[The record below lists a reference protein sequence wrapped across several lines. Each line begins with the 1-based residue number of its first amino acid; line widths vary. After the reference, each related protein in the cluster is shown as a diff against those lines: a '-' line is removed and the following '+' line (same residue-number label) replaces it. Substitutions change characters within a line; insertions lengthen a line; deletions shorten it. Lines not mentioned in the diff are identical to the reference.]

1 MFTKTNA
8 TQHPA
13 LTPAAATTTP
23 VIAPVTAAPTATG
36 APTPGPLPITPV
48 LPPAVPAASGPLDPA
63 NEISTQ
69 LLLLTRTATILRMPV
84 LNGNDPALEWTMA
97 RLPEWA
103 ARVMAHI
110 PVGTPI

>member
-13 LTPAAATTTP
+13 LTPAAATTP
-23 VIAPVTAAPTATG
+23 APAPVNVVP
-36 APTPGPLPITPV
+36 PTPPLPITPV
-48 LPPAVPAASGPLDPA
+48 LPPAVPPAYGPFDPA
-63 NEISTQ
+63 SEISTQ
-69 LLLLTRTATILRMPV
+69 LLLLTRTAGILRMPV